1 MERLALQIRHA
12 IEARA
17 TFRTYGPTIVARDSG
32 DGWPGIV
39 EVASQTGHIRVAMHV
54 SNVSSHAR
62 KVYERRFQNPGDRNP
77 VSAPNEAFPILVG
90 LALVNDIPI
99 LVVLDGTSRLNRN
112 ARFSILF
119 KFSTLQ
125 EAALCGWAEYVSG
138 AHEKITAM
146 HPRLFPAYLDALSL
160 GIEVSP
166 LLVADAAAA
175 SGLLDTQAEVEAQ
188 RARTMV
194 TKLVRRA
201 AFGRDVCKAYNQKC
215 AMCEID
221 MGLLEG
227 AHILPANVP
236 GSLDEVFNGL
246 SLCRNHH
253 RSFDLGNIWVDPDT
267 LGVEWHP
274 EVLDLS
280 NRDDAVGAF
289 LRMTRAN
296 LARPNQAVNQPNPEM
311 FQRRY
316 ESAGSIYGWR

>member
-1 MERLALQIRHA
+1 MPLK
-12 IEARA
+12 RA
-17 TFRTYGPTIVARDSG
+17 QLFDHVCDLIGPTIGLRDSR
-32 DGWPGIV
+32 DGWPGIA
-39 EVASQTGHIRVAMHV
+39 EIASQAGPLRAAMHV

-62 KVYERRFQNPGDRNP
+62 KVYERRFQNPGDGSP
-77 VSAPNEAFPILVG
+77 VSDPNGASPILVG
-90 LALVNDIPI
+90 LADVDGVPI

-119 KFSTLQ
+119 NFSILQ
-125 EAALCGWAEYVSG
+125 EAAVCGWAEYVSG
-138 AHEKITAM
+138 AREKITAM
-146 HPRLFPAYLDALSL
+146 HPRLFPAYLDAFKY
-160 GIEVSP
+160 GIDVSP
-166 LLVADAAAA
+166 ILVADAVEA
-175 SGLLDTQAEVEAQ
+175 SGLLETQAEVEAE

-201 AFGRDVCKAYNQKC
+201 AFGRDVCRAYDQKC

-236 GSLDEVFNGL
+236 GSPDQVFNGL

-253 RSFDLGNIWVDPDT
+253 RSFDLGNIWIDPDT
-267 LGVEWHP
+267 LDVEWHP
-274 EVLDLS
+274 EIFNRANLDP
-280 NRDDAVGAF
+280 AAEKF
-289 LRMTRAN
+289 LAMTRAE
-296 LARPNQAVNQPNPEM
+296 LVRPVHAANHPSPEM